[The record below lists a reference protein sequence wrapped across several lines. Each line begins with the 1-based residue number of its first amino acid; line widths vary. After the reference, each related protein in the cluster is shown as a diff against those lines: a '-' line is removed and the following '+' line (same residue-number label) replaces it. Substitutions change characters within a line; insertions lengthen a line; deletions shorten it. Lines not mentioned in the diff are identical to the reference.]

1 MDKKF
6 LINASNLHNGGGVQV
21 AVSVIY
27 ELSLLPALAGEL
39 DVVVSDE
46 VHSALL
52 DVRCNRQL
60 FARYVIFN
68 TYGLSSLWSDFCV
81 DLNGYDVVL
90 TIFGPLYRM
99 KFNAVNIVGFAQS
112 WISVPN
118 NEVYLILP
126 ILQKIKLKLKF
137 FLQEFFFRQANRLI
151 VELEHVKDA
160 LVNVGIAK
168 SEDVDVVYNCLSSLY
183 FCQDDWQSLSREI
196 YTKRFSIGFVGRDYI
211 HKNTKIL
218 PSIKRILM
226 NEYGVDVDFYVTFN
240 DEEWDVKSADFKE
253 SIINVGALNVTQC
266 PSFYQKM
273 DAVIFPSLLE
283 CFSATPLEA
292 MVMRKPLFAS
302 DRRFVRDVCGD
313 HVMYFDPLSPESAAE
328 VIAYY
333 LNNQSGND
341 QVFLDRAYN
350 HVINFSTAKKRAL
363 DYVGIMKKALS
374 RATAET
380 A

>member
-52 DVRCNRQL
+52 GVRCNSQL

-137 FLQEFFFRQANRLI
+137 FLQAFFFRQANRLI

-253 SIINVGALNVTQC
+253 SIINVGALDVTQC

-333 LNNQSGND
+333 LNSQSGND

>member
-137 FLQEFFFRQANRLI
+137 FLQAFFFRQANRLI

-183 FCQDDWQSLSREI
+183 FCQDDWQSLSREV

-226 NEYGVDVDFYVTFN
+226 DEYGVDVDFYVTFN
-240 DEEWDVKSADFKE
+240 DEEWNVKSAEFKE

-333 LNNQSGND
+333 LNSQSGND

-374 RATAET
+374 
-380 A
+380 

>member
-1 MDKKF
+1 MAIMTESTSNI
-6 LINASNLHNGGGVQV
+6 LINASNLHVGGGVQV
-21 AVSVIY
+21 AVSFIDS
-27 ELSLLPALAGEL
+27 LSRMGNIEKEIH
-39 DVVVSDE
+39 VVVSSE
-46 VHSALL
+46 VDFNLQQIQLNPSVFLSYRVI
-52 DVRCNRQL
+52 DV
-60 FARYVIFN
+60 
-68 TYGLSSLWSDFCV
+68 YGLNTLWSDFGKSLKAY
-81 DLNGYDVVL
+81 DLIFTV
-90 TIFGPLYRM
+90 FGPLYLLGY
-99 KFNAVNIVGFAQS
+99 KGIQITGFAQP

-333 LNNQSGND
+333 LNSQSGND

-374 RATAET
+374 
-380 A
+380 